1 MFTYYQKETK
11 RIPEDKRA
19 KIKSA
24 VKPRAEICNILV
36 ESNKEKYYK
45 MREIVQKDYTED
57 DLFEEALNN
66 YLMRILE
73 DYENINGMEER
84 ERQRLLEQNAE
95 YERKYR
101 LN

>member
-1 MFTYYQKETK
+1 
-11 RIPEDKRA
+11 
-19 KIKSA
+19 
-24 VKPRAEICNILV
+24 
-36 ESNKEKYYK
+36 

-73 DYENINGMEER
+73 DYENINGVEER